1 MCSTKNRMRNSE
13 RHAVGSSHQIMK
25 KIFFLLSASMIALIN
40 HAGEIAGT
48 VKSVKGSVRIER
60 DTQRIEVMVGTKL
73 HAQDRLFSGPASNVS
88 NVSNVSITLRDSTML
103 TAGAN
108 STIELSKYSFDR
120 HLNQGHMD
128 TLIQKGTL
136 AVVSGQ
142 MAKTNPDQVVYR
154 TNTVTLGV
162 RGTEFIVHVEEPS
175 E

>member
-88 NVSNVSITLRDSTML
+88 ITLRDSTML